1 MKIEKLTASDVEFYR
16 VSIYELM
23 QYDFLCI
30 FGKQAD
36 SDFIFF

>member
-23 QYDFLCI
+23 QYDFLSTY
-30 FGKQAD
+30 GKQAD
-36 SDFIFF
+36 SDFK